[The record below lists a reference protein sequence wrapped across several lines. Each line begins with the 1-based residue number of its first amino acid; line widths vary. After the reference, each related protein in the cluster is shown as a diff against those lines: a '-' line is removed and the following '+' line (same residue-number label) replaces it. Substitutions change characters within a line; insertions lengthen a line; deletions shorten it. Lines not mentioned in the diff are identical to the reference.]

1 MTDLQPFAHIDEH
14 ACAELLA
21 PGGLLSNM
29 LPNHEPRPA
38 QQTLAGN
45 VAHALNQGEVLCAEA
60 PTGVGKSLAYLLP
73 AARWALANECRVV
86 VSTNTINLQRQLAD
100 RDLPLVQTLLHA
112 EDPETELVFSELVGR
127 SNYLCPWR
135 LEHARLEVSAGRALF
150 DDEGE
155 QLDMLL
161 DWFNRVKGPGRRQDL
176 DGNVSMTVW
185 SQANA
190 DADNCLNQRC
200 SHYDRCPFFRSRRQA
215 GKAQILLVNH
225 ALLLADISQ
234 RQGDFS
240 GPGVLPKW
248 DAAILDEGH
257 HVEVAATRAFTV
269 EVSRRSL
276 SRQLDRLR
284 HPRNEGIG
292 DLPRLDM
299 ALGGVEGAYEKVAH
313 ALSERLIEGVDAWV
327 PTVISC
333 ADRLWDSLEV
343 HYGEEQYA
351 RQVWIDAGRA
361 QAPDWQ
367 SQGPLIEDLRRALGR
382 LLGQGKSVLDQ
393 LDQTT
398 LAEDEDAVR
407 DAALAFGSRL
417 HRLGQVAEALGQIAA
432 MPEDG
437 CVWTSVGAPQ
447 SERNR
452 RRFAGLYCAPV
463 DVAELLH
470 NWLFEPAHA
479 VVLTSATL
487 ADDRGFKL
495 LTERTGIDR
504 LLAPPRLLALPSPFD
519 HRAQSMLGS
528 IPDMP
533 DPRDR
538 QSGAHTAALI
548 SAVDQLAR
556 ASNGDALILFTAI
569 STMRQ
574 VFDATASSL
583 RRAGLEPMIQDRNGP
598 SRAELLRRFQTTAG
612 GVLFATD
619 SFWEGVDVPGDALR
633 LVVITRLPF
642 RVPNEPLQQARHARI
657 EAEGGRPFF
666 ELTLP
671 EAILRLRQ
679 GFGRLIRH
687 RTDRGAVVV
696 LDPRLDTARYG
707 RRFVQALP
715 PARRVRGPMHVV
727 VEAVREVTV
736 GTPRPEQSQ

>member
-1 MTDLQPFAHIDEH
+1 MTDLQPLVAIDPH
-14 ACAELLA
+14 ACAAMLA
-21 PGGLLSNM
+21 PGGLLSDM

-45 VAHALNQGEVLCAEA
+45 VAEALNGGDVLCAEA

-73 AARWALANECRVV
+73 AARWALANERRVV

-100 RDLPLVQTLLHA
+100 RDLPLVQALLHA
-112 EDPETELVFSELVGR
+112 ENPETELIFSELVGR

-135 LEHARLEVSAGRALF
+135 LEHARLEVRAGRGLF

-176 DGNVSMTVW
+176 DDNVSVAVW
-185 SQANA
+185 SLANA

-200 SHYDRCPFFRSRRQA
+200 PHYDRCPFFRSRRQA
-215 GKAQILLVNH
+215 GRAQILLVNH
-225 ALLLADISQ
+225 ALLLADVSQ

-240 GPGVLPKW
+240 GTAVLPKW

-299 ALGGVEGAYEKVAH
+299 ALGGVEGSYEKVAH
-313 ALSERLIEGVDAWV
+313 ALSERLIEGVDAWL
-327 PTVISC
+327 PTVVS
-333 ADRLWDSLEV
+333 AAERLWASLE
-343 HYGEEQYA
+343 HHFGDDQHP
-351 RQVWIDAGRA
+351 RQVWIDAGRE
-361 QAPDWQ
+361 QAPDWKN
-367 SQGPLIEDLRRALGR
+367 QGPLIEDLRRDLGR
-382 LLGQGKSVLDQ
+382 LLGQGKAVLDG
-393 LDQTT
+393 LDQTS
-398 LAEDEDAVR
+398 LAEEQDAVR
-407 DAALAFGSRL
+407 DAALAFSSRL
-417 HRLGQVAEALGQIAA
+417 RRLGQVAEALTQIAA

-437 CVWTSVGAPQ
+437 CVWTSVGAPAR
-447 SERNR
+447 ERNR
-452 RRFAGLYCAPV
+452 NRFAGLYCAPV

-470 NWLFEPAHA
+470 DWLFEPTHA
-479 VVLTSATL
+479 TVLTSATL
-487 ADDRGFKL
+487 ADDRGFKM
-495 LTERTGIDR
+495 LTQRTGIDR
-504 LLAPPRLLALPSPFD
+504 LQVPPRLLALPSPFD
-519 HRAQSMLGS
+519 HHAQSLLAS

-574 VFDATASSL
+574 VFDSTASSL

-598 SRAELLRRFQTTAG
+598 SRAELLRRFQTTPGA
-612 GVLFATD
+612 VLFATD

-657 EAEGGRPFF
+657 EAAGGRPFF

-687 RTDRGAVVV
+687 RSDRGAVVV
-696 LDPRLDTARYG
+696 LDPRIDTARYG

-715 PARRVRGPMHVV
+715 PARRVRGPLHAVA
-727 VEAVREVTV
+727 EAVRSITV
-736 GTPRPEQSQ
+736 DPAEPPARQ